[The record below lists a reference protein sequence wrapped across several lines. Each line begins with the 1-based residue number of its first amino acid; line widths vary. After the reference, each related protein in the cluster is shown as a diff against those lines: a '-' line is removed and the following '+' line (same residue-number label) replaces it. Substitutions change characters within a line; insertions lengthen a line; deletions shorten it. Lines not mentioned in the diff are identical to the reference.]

1 MNAPQRGDRVLVGSL
16 ALLRFEWTKM
26 AGRRIFWVPFL
37 VLAVVVGL
45 IVAVFHHIQFKHML
59 ALFQALHQNLSHKSD
74 FVNAYYMAAHAMN
87 PVFQLLIPIFIT
99 VAAGLMVAGEAED
112 GTLRAC
118 LVRPVSRGRL
128 LLTKFGLLAAYAL
141 ALSFFY
147 LGLLLTA
154 GVLNFGTGNLYTLN
168 IIFHNGDEGVSTVL
182 EAEAPLRF
190 FYAGMVATLG
200 TMVLASLALLVSA
213 LVETAAMAYV
223 VTLSIYFAAMTLR
236 FLTGLDWLYPYLFV
250 THMLRWQ
257 QCFYSYP
264 KWGDIYVSMVH
275 LAAYVIVFLCAAI
288 FLFEERDIKS

>member
-1 MNAPQRGDRVLVGSL
+1 MNAPCGKGDL
-16 ALLRFEWTKM
+16 AVTPLLRFEWTKM
-26 AGRRIFWVPFL
+26 AGRRIFGVPFL
-37 VLAVVVGL
+37 VLALVVAL
-45 IVAVFHHIQFKHML
+45 IVTVFHHVQFKHML
-59 ALFQALHQNLSHKSD
+59 ALFQALHVNLSSKSE

-99 VAAGLMVAGEAED
+99 VVAGLMVAGEAED

-118 LVRPVSRGRL
+118 LVRPVSRRRL
-128 LLTKFGLLAAYAL
+128 LLTKFELLAGYSL

-147 LGLLLTA
+147 LALLLTS

-190 FYAGMVATLG
+190 LYAGLVATLG
-200 TMVLASLALLVSA
+200 MMVLASLALLVSA

-236 FLTGLDWLYPYLFV
+236 LISGLDWLYPYLFV

-275 LAAYVIVFLCAAI
+275 LAAYVIVFLSAAI
-288 FLFEERDIKS
+288 LLFEERDIKS